1 MQLRA
6 AERSTELARRAS
18 APARGEVEAAVAAA
32 RLSRQAAL
40 APAHETRG
48 MRRSRDSTEAA
59 MPAAATPF
67 EEAPKRSRA
76 SDSGRSRPTSS
87 GRGLAAAG
95 LLALAEAPVVDDDI
109 VGAAVLTPM
118 EQAASRAE
126 RARSRAM
133 QWADDASAVVLLPP
147 PTSPQFDTANPYA
160 AGTLKSAC
168 WSVLEPA
175 GAAGLSTSAIASA
188 VSAAGLVSW
197 NAARTPTNSVTA
209 ALGQEA
215 ANFARVAPATYA
227 LRLLLPYPEGTPRPR
242 LSPTPTPVAASAA
255 AEQEPVAAVEQALQE
270 AAPAESWPAT
280 LMVLSLNELR
290 QAFLE
295 VCGRATKSKNKAWL
309 RNRLTER
316 GFTGEAGLAAAP
328 AECDHEQQPPAAC

>member
-1 MQLRA
+1 
-6 AERSTELARRAS
+6 
-18 APARGEVEAAVAAA
+18 
-32 RLSRQAAL
+32 
-40 APAHETRG
+40 
-48 MRRSRDSTEAA
+48 MRRSRNSAEAA
-59 MPAAATPF
+59 API

-76 SDSGRSRPTSS
+76 SDSGRSRPPSS

-95 LLALAEAPVVDDDI
+95 LLALAEAPVDDDM

-133 QWADDASAVVLLPP
+133 QWADDASAPVLLPP

-197 NAARTPTNSVTA
+197 SAARTPSNSVTA

-227 LRLLLPYPEGTPRPR
+227 LRLLLPHPEGTPRLR
-242 LSPTPTPVAASAA
+242 LSPTPTPAA
-255 AEQEPVAAVEQALQE
+255 ATAAEPPPLAAPMAAPMAAPVEQPAQE
-270 AAPAESWPAT
+270 AAPAESTMWPAT
-280 LMVLSLNELR
+280 LVALSLNELR

-316 GFTGEAGLAAAP
+316 GFTGDAGLAAAP
-328 AECDHEQQPPAAC
+328 AECGHEQQPPTAC